1 MTDSVV
7 FQEFP
12 KLPRLSREVLI
23 SEKIDGTNSSLLIT
37 DYGDILTGSRTK
49 WVTPQEDNKGFAAWV
64 QGNKEEIL
72 KLGPGRH
79 FGEWWGSGIGRGYNL
94 PKGEK
99 RLSLFNISRWAL
111 YGTEPK
117 LISEVTN
124 KYQDLLPE
132 CIGLVPL
139 IARGIFHTTLI
150 DEAMDRLKTNG
161 SFASPGFMRPE
172 GIIIFHISGNVG
184 FKKTIENDEIPK
196 SLITHE

>member
-1 MTDSVV
+1 MTDSVE
-7 FQEFP
+7 FKEFP

-23 SEKIDGTNSSLLIT
+23 SEKIDGTNSSILIT
-37 DYGDILTGSRTK
+37 EFGDILTGSRTK
-49 WVTPQEDNKGFAAWV
+49 WVTPEDDNKGFAKWV
-64 QGNKEEIL
+64 QGNKQEIL

-132 CIGLVPL
+132 CVGLVPL
-139 IARGIFHTTLI
+139 IARGIFHATLI
-150 DEAMDRLKTNG
+150 DEAMYRLKTNG
-161 SFASPGFMRPE
+161 SYASPLFMKPE

>member
-172 GIIIFHISGNVG
+172 GIVIFHISGNVG